1 MKINFTAIS
10 VFVSALIISNQ
21 LKTNDNLTP
30 ESVEYKEQL
39 TYTKQL
45 LTKEEI
51 AIYLGI
57 TTQEFEELDKRQIA
71 VVGRGIPFLT
81 SGNTEYYTIQGIEKW
96 LSDINYYQSN
106 DILGNVR
113 WLVISLEQ
121 NLSISY
127 PTKTFI

>member
-10 VFVSALIISNQ
+10 VIILAISVFVSAWIISNQ
-21 LKTNDNLTP
+21 LKTNDNSTP

-57 TTQEFEELDKRQIA
+57 TTQEFEELDKTQIA
-71 VVGRGIPFLT
+71 VVGKGIPFLV

-106 DILGNVR
+106 DVLGN
-113 WLVISLEQ
+113 
-121 NLSISY
+121 
-127 PTKTFI
+127 